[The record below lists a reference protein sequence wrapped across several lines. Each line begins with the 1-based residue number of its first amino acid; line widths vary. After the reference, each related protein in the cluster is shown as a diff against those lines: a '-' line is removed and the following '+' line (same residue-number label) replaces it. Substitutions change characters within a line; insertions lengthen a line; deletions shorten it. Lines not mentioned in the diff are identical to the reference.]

1 MGGQT
6 EKVRKRSK
14 LWKKA
19 DQRDTMEDNNLES
32 KTTMVN
38 DGLRF
43 SNKGKQ
49 IRTSARFLHSC

>member
-38 DGLRF
+38 DGSTNVFQQRKT
-43 SNKGKQ
+43 N
-49 IRTSARFLHSC
+49 